1 MCMDKVSK
9 KKPAPEGY
17 GYKVFALTDGRL
29 YGELARREKI
39 RPVGTWL
46 KSRNYAVLKTEEGGV
61 SPINGKY
68 PMGWHIFKSLAGTK
82 SWTRDGGFEYVV
94 IKRVLYR
101 QAHTAGTIGD
111 YKVVVAKEIFILPN
125 RGM

>member
-46 KSRNYAVLKTEEGGV
+46 KSRNYAVSKTEEGGV
-61 SPINGKY
+61 SPIKGKY
-68 PMGWHIFKSLAGTK
+68 PTGWHIFKSLTGAED
-82 SWTRDGGFEYVV
+82 WAYNPGFEYIV
-94 IKRVLYR
+94 IKRVRYR
-101 QAHTAGTIGD
+101 QAHTEGTIGD